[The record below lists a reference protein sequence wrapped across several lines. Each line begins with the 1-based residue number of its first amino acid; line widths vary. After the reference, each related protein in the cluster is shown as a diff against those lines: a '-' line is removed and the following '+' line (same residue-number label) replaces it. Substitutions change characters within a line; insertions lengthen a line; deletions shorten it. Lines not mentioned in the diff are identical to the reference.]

1 MYSRYNDLT
10 MVECEDCGWRG
21 QVKECVHTY
30 RGITSTEDVEA
41 VDECPK
47 CGSKILIEPGMA
59 MAERR

>member
-1 MYSRYNDLT
+1 

-47 CGSKILIEPGMA
+47 CGSKNLIEPGMA